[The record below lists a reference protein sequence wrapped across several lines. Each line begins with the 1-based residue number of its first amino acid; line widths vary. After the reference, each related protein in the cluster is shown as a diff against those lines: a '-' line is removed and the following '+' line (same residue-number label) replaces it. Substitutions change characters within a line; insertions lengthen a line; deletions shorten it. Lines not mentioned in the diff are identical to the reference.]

1 MNKFGIFTVLII
13 LLSKVSF
20 AENYQTYNCVKKFF
34 DISLS
39 PTNKFS
45 LKILKYYDD
54 GYVVY
59 SRENILVFGRI
70 RNSNELVGYLYDDN
84 YLQYELFTIYDEQY
98 THYLFNIDKDQEFPY
113 PNGKSIFYGGGLR
126 SIEGAKQSK
135 EISYEL
141 SQNQFDLE
149 KEILLF
155 NYNHLMTIL
164 ENKKKLLINQF
175 DHTCKR

>member
-20 AENYQTYNCVKKFF
+20 AENYQTFNCVKKIF
-34 DISLS
+34 DIGL
-39 PTNKFS
+39 TNKFS

-59 SRENILVFGRI
+59 SRGKILVFGKI
-70 RNSNELVGYLYDDN
+70 RNGNELVGYLYDDN
-84 YLQYELFTIYDEQY
+84 YLQYELFTIYDEKY
-98 THYLFNIDKDQEFPY
+98 THYLFNIDKDQKFPY
-113 PNGKSIFYGGGLR
+113 PNGKSVFYSEGLE
-126 SIEGAKQSK
+126 SLEGAKQSK
-135 EISYEL
+135 GISFEL

-149 KEILLF
+149 KEIFLF
-155 NYNHLMTIL
+155 NYNHIMTIL
-164 ENKKKLLINQF
+164 ENKKKLFIDQF